1 MRLFKCTSCWES
13 SAGSRG
19 GRVPSGISVMESEV
33 SDFRITTLLK
43 SSSWLLSSQAALLCR
58 DSSGAWRAENT
69 LSGVLKVE
77 SQLEASL
84 AEGHGMG
91 QHQ

>member
-1 MRLFKCTSCWES
+1 MRLFKCISCWES

-43 SSSWLLSSQAALLCR
+43 SSSWLLSSQAALQCR

-84 AEGHGMG
+84 AEGHGM
-91 QHQ
+91 